1 MLEFLLSHPMRRDD
15 HKEPFTRVLWLEY
28 GTPEHAEAAKVQL
41 MASQAE
47 HTPIIAP
54 TIAAE
59 VGKEGKEGKEGKN
72 GEKEGSGDADKDKDA
87 ASATATEGGGIG
99 GMKAAK
105 EASMEE
111 EVEKMKKDAANR
123 WKPSRINYAAERRP
137 KNLPKQ
143 YGNILNRGHAKAR
156 VAYDVVRALELAVA
170 LDRVN
175 KLDADEA
182 AEQGAV
188 VAGEVFDVVAG
199 RSDVAAG
206 IASHSAGKL
215 AMICT

>member
-1 MLEFLLSHPMRRDD
+1 MYI
-15 HKEPFTRVLWLEY
+15 T
-28 GTPEHAEAAKVQL
+28 
-41 MASQAE
+41 
-47 HTPIIAP
+47 AP

-59 VGKEGKEGKEGKN
+59 VGKDGKN
-72 GEKEGSGDADKDKDA
+72 GEKEGSGDADKDAADA
-87 ASATATEGGGIG
+87 ASATATATATEGGGIG

-188 VAGEVFDVVAG
+188 VAGQVFDVVAG
-199 RSDVAAG
+199 RTDEAAG
-206 IASHSAGKL
+206 LASHSAGKL
-215 AMICT
+215 ALICT